1 MEYRVRDMTPA
12 EYPLLAD
19 FLHMAIFV
27 PPGQQPPPREVLA
40 SPEMQVY
47 FKNFGQGAGD
57 RGVVAEAAG
66 KLVGAAWARIMED
79 YGHVDDDTPSLAAA
93 VEAPYRGQGIGGAL
107 LRALLDQL
115 AQALYR
121 RLDFHTL
128 RETESEYIMVK
139 TLGC

>member
-1 MEYRVRDMTPA
+1 MMEYRVRDMTPA

-47 FKNFGQGAGD
+47 FKNFGPGAGD

-66 KLVGAAWARIMED
+66 QAGGGRLGQDHGGLR
-79 YGHVDDDTPSLAAA
+79 P
-93 VEAPYRGQGIGGAL
+93 RG
-107 LRALLDQL
+107 
-115 AQALYR
+115 
-121 RLDFHTL
+121 
-128 RETESEYIMVK
+128 
-139 TLGC
+139 